1 MTPVVQQGARDPA
14 RPATRSGVGPPLRV
28 SPLGFGASE
37 GGNLHR
43 ATSDEQFAGG
53 STWSRP

>member
-1 MTPVVQQGARDPA
+1 MTAVVQRGARDPA

-28 SPLGFGASE
+28 SPQGFGAPQ
-37 GGNLHR
+37 GGNLYR
-43 ATSDEQFAGG
+43 AISDEQFAGG